1 MLRAKRRVMA
11 WILGAGGMAI
21 AAGLW
26 WANSDFWKY
35 IPKADL
41 SYLNSIKLTSL
52 DGTKREFLARD
63 LWKDQ
68 GAVVMVVRRAG

>member
-1 MLRAKRRVMA
+1 MA
-11 WILGAGGMAI
+11 WILGAGGMAV

-26 WANSDFWKY
+26 WANSDFWKDT
-35 IPKADL
+35 PKTDV

-52 DGTKREFLARD
+52 DGTKKESFARD
-63 LWKDQ
+63 LWNDK